1 MNIPEPVNCDW
12 VLDRIDPFVDGDL
25 PDTEALTLSRH
36 ADTCSICAEEIT
48 LAQSLQEVLNELPT
62 PVIPV
67 DLTARVFTQI
77 ELEERE
83 RSRAKW
89 RTILD
94 RFKMPAWRP
103 AIGVL
108 AIILVVLAG
117 SRFWPWGQENNMELP
132 AEAALTQQD
141 LALAEE
147 QAKWAL
153 AYISDIGL
161 RTGKTV
167 RDDVIGR
174 RIVGTLTRSVEGGT
188 R

>member
-12 VLDRIDPFVDGDL
+12 VLDRIDPFLDGDL

-48 LAQSLQEVLNELPT
+48 LAQSLQEVLNELPI

-67 DLTARVFTQI
+67 DLAARVFTQI
-77 ELEERE
+77 ELEERQ

-89 RTILD
+89 RPLLD
-94 RFKMPAWRP
+94 RFKIPTWRS

-108 AIILVVLAG
+108 ATILVFLAG
-117 SRFWPWGQENNMELP
+117 GWFWTSDQETSLQP
-132 AEAALTQQD
+132 SADAALTPEE

-174 RIVGTLTRSVEGGT
+174 RIVGTLTRSVEGGI